1 MNFVLILALLALG
14 GHSTEGCKGRK
25 DIYKGYPPRPPGLV
39 EKGVLAQYLEALD
52 DAIPTVKIDLQYR
65 LTNNFTG
72 HALYPQDARCWLR
85 PELVQALKK
94 AAARLSKGGFGLVV
108 YDCYRPWSV
117 QTKLWT
123 ACPKR
128 GLVADPAKGS
138 HHNRGA
144 AVDLG
149 LIRLSDGQP
158 LAMPSAFDDLSH
170 RARHNYSG
178 GSAEARQHRSWLLKT
193 MRRVGL
199 ASIGSEW
206 WHYQLRD
213 ARRFALLD
221 LPLNSGEELTP

>member
-1 MNFVLILALLALG
+1 MNFVLILGLLALG

-25 DIYKGYPPRPPGLV
+25 DPYMGKPPRPAGLI
-39 EKGVLAQYLEALD
+39 KHGALTDHLRALD
-52 DAIPTVKIDLQYR
+52 QALPKVKTDLRYR
-65 LTNNFTG
+65 LPDNFTG
-72 HALYPQDARCWLR
+72 HALYPQNARCWLR
-85 PELVQALKK
+85 PELVDALEK
-94 AAARLSKGGFGLVV
+94 AAGRLAKGGFGLVV

-117 QTKLWT
+117 QSKLWA

-144 AVDLG
+144 AVDVG
-149 LIRLSDGQP
+149 LIRLSDGLP
-158 LAMPSAFDDLSH
+158 LEMPSAFDDLSH
-170 RARHNYSG
+170 RARHSYSG
-178 GSAEARQHRSWLLKT
+178 GSAAARQHRSWLLKT

-206 WHYQLRD
+206 WHYQLRG

-221 LPLNSGEELTP
+221 LPLNSGEGPQP